1 MGHPII
7 FGAISTVGMALAL
20 IIKGRFWI
28 VPFVTCLAGLINS
41 GSRSSFL
48 AAGLSLAVYLVSKN
62 RARILTSKNVARTF
76 FVAIAVSPFLV
87 FFSQSVADIT
97 NSISERLIISG
108 DVSGVARSLRAE
120 TATARIFESF
130 ETIALGHGAL
140 ADIRYITSFGLRDS
154 EASTFD
160 NFYLSLWHNFG
171 LLALL
176 PLIVILFVAFRSG
189 TNGSRMVLVIFA
201 SMLFFVDIT
210 GWPSLIAIGALAAG
224 IAQLD
229 VGTEKLSASRS

>member
-62 RARILTSKNVARTF
+62 RARILTPRNVARTF

-87 FFSQSVADIT
+87 FSQSVADII
-97 NSISERLIISG
+97 NSISERLNVFG
-108 DVSGVARSLRAE
+108 DVSGNARNLRAE

-154 EASTFD
+154 EAPTFD

-189 TNGSRMVLVIFA
+189 TNGSRIVLVIFA

-229 VGTEKLSASRS
+229 VGAEKLSVTRS